1 MDILGLKREYLKSF
15 DTFSDAYI
23 ERELNLVPLLNFSV
37 PKEMGKY
44 FKEEYYIQVEG
55 EGEYI
60 LKEKKKSG
68 DRYDIIC
75 KPNLDDLQK
84 DYYPNYTYTTA
95 TLKAILSPLLNP
107 LGWEIKCDDSR
118 KETLTGKN
126 KTLLEI
132 IQHGMELF
140 QYEYVWDILNKAI
153 IAAPKIGEDKG
164 SYLHQELNLRDLNV
178 TTHSYDYVTRLIVKG
193 KDDLGIESINN
204 GIPYLEPTVKYT
216 NKIIYG
222 TWQDQRYTVVKNL
235 KEAGQKLI
243 DSLGAI
249 YKSYEVDIIDLA
261 KLSNKYKYL
270 DYQIGDTLT
279 LVDKEN
285 ETFSKER
292 IISKKEYLR
301 EKIKNSVVLSNA
313 PLSINQIREIQE
325 SNLEN
330 EIKVTRQYITV
341 LQGEIKSKVSEE
353 TYKELQDRVSIAE
366 EKITPEAITET
377 VTKTVESKL
386 SDPETVEKFKGKD
399 GENGVGIE
407 TTNITYAKSRN
418 GQLPP
423 YSGWSTQVPEAN
435 PEEFIWTKTEWIYT
449 DGTKKTGY
457 SIGQIGK
464 NGKDGENATIYSE
477 EPPSDNS
484 KLWHDKKENR
494 VKYFNQEVNDW
505 VNLDSE
511 VAENLENIK
520 VDITAQIENKGT
532 EILQTVSESFYDT
545 SKVDELIQQQE
556 TKLSQESDN
565 FSIAI
570 EALQK
575 VVDENKNLTD
585 DELKFI
591 KTYFEFNRDGLVIGK
606 NTSNLKVEITNERMS
621 FIDDGQEV
629 AYLSNNK
636 LYVYDAHIINSLRLG
651 NFEFVP
657 RESGNLSF
665 RKVRN

>member
-140 QYEYVWDILNKAI
+140 QYEYVWDILNKKI

-164 SYLHQELNLRDLNV
+164 SYLHQELNLREMNV

-222 TWQDQRYTVVKNL
+222 TWQDQRYTVIKNL
-235 KEAGQKLI
+235 KEAGQKII

-292 IISKKEYLR
+292 IMSIKEYLR
-301 EKIKNSVVLSNA
+301 EKIKNSVILSNA

-353 TYKELQDRVSIAE
+353 TYKELQDRVSSAE

-377 VTKTVESKL
+377 VSKSVESKL
-386 SDPETVEKFKGKD
+386 SSPETIDKFKGDKGD
-399 GENGVGIE
+399 
-407 TTNITYAKSRN
+407 
-418 GQLPP
+418 
-423 YSGWSTQVPEAN
+423 
-435 PEEFIWTKTEWIYT
+435 
-449 DGTKKTGY
+449 D
-457 SIGQIGK
+457 
-464 NGKDGENATIYSE
+464 GKDG
-477 EPPSDNS
+477 
-484 KLWHDKKENR
+484 
-494 VKYFNQEVNDW
+494 
-505 VNLDSE
+505 
-511 VAENLENIK
+511 
-520 VDITAQIENKGT
+520 
-532 EILQTVSESFYDT
+532 
-545 SKVDELIQQQE
+545 
-556 TKLSQESDN
+556 
-565 FSIAI
+565 
-570 EALQK
+570 
-575 VVDENKNLTD
+575 
-585 DELKFI
+585 
-591 KTYFEFNRDGLVIGK
+591 
-606 NTSNLKVEITNERMS
+606 
-621 FIDDGQEV
+621 
-629 AYLSNNK
+629 
-636 LYVYDAHIINSLRLG
+636 
-651 NFEFVP
+651 
-657 RESGNLSF
+657 
-665 RKVRN
+665 